1 MQVPRLVSYITHS
14 FRVAAF
20 TQTLPGE
27 LGCSSQND
35 ETYPTT
41 SHWLTS
47 SMLVIMTLMNRNRIY
62 FIYSYSCQFEFY
74 QIQASAF
81 QLA

>member
-35 ETYPTT
+35 ENLSLHISLADLIHVGDHDTDEKIQ
-41 SHWLTS
+41 
-47 SMLVIMTLMNRNRIY
+47 VILY
-62 FIYSYSCQFEFY
+62 
-74 QIQASAF
+74 
-81 QLA
+81 L